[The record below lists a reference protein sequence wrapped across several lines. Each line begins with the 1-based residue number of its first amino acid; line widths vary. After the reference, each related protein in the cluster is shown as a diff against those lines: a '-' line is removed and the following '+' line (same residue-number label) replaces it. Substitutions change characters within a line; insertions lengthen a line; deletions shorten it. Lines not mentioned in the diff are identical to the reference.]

1 MLFGLLISFPNNWKK
16 VGEFGRRSLPG
27 GGRAWVQAHLATLN
41 ILVSCFPSASS
52 ATSPSWVEP
61 HETPSK
67 SLHIQKGMFIL
78 FAASHLHS
86 FAMIKQHLF
95 NQSVNPLRLR
105 SLTTEKCYALYDYAS
120 STPLLHTHKHM
131 FATHTNMLQ
140 SLDESLGI
148 ILAIQNM
155 ASPSVAE
162 PFPVFLVGGRYTL
175 YDINTVSHARRV
187 HNISGVLIGGLPQA
201 PQQNVFLGIPLELM
215 PEEARLLV
223 EKGVAYIVDDT
234 AVHKQAFI
242 AGGLSKEEKEK
253 FLRSLKKQGSDATKM
268 QTKSADDRKIAALK
282 KVAAKNAALA
292 AKLEKERSEAAAVGN
307 NIAEDDEES
316 LFASPAPSKPS
327 IAPSEASVTS
337 SSSSTMKITPTTS
350 HPPLTTSTPSSPL
363 PLPSVP
369 VSYPLFK
376 HLHSKG
382 YFMAPGIRFGC
393 RYTAYPGD
401 PLRFHSHFLC
411 DGMDWDQE
419 FDLLTLVGGGRLGTG
434 VKKGFLIGGA
444 EDKVHVDSEEEV
456 RAFCVEWAG
465 M

>member
-1 MLFGLLISFPNNWKK
+1 
-16 VGEFGRRSLPG
+16 
-27 GGRAWVQAHLATLN
+27 
-41 ILVSCFPSASS
+41 
-52 ATSPSWVEP
+52 
-61 HETPSK
+61 
-67 SLHIQKGMFIL
+67 
-78 FAASHLHS
+78 
-86 FAMIKQHLF
+86 
-95 NQSVNPLRLR
+95 
-105 SLTTEKCYALYDYAS
+105 
-120 STPLLHTHKHM
+120 
-131 FATHTNMLQ
+131 
-140 SLDESLGI
+140 
-148 ILAIQNM
+148 M

-223 EKGVAYIVDDT
+223 EKGVAYIVDDA
-234 AVHKQAFI
+234 AVHRQAFVQ
-242 AGGLSKEEKEK
+242 GGLSKEEKEK
-253 FLRSLKKQGSDATKM
+253 FMRSLKKQGSDATRM

-292 AKLEKERSEAAAVGN
+292 AKLEKERSEAAAAGD
-307 NIAEDDEES
+307 NIVEDDEES
-316 LFASPAPSKPS
+316 LFASAAPSAPS
-327 IAPSEASVTS
+327 VAPSEASVAS
-337 SSSSTMKITPTTS
+337 SSASTMKITPTTS
-350 HPPLTTSTPSSPL
+350 HPPLTSSPSSSSL
-363 PLPSVP
+363 PLPEVP

-434 VKKGFLIGGA
+434 VKKGFLIGGT
-444 EDKVHVDSEEEV
+444 EDKVHVDGEEDV

>member
-1 MLFGLLISFPNNWKK
+1 
-16 VGEFGRRSLPG
+16 
-27 GGRAWVQAHLATLN
+27 
-41 ILVSCFPSASS
+41 
-52 ATSPSWVEP
+52 
-61 HETPSK
+61 
-67 SLHIQKGMFIL
+67 
-78 FAASHLHS
+78 
-86 FAMIKQHLF
+86 
-95 NQSVNPLRLR
+95 
-105 SLTTEKCYALYDYAS
+105 
-120 STPLLHTHKHM
+120 
-131 FATHTNMLQ
+131 
-140 SLDESLGI
+140 
-148 ILAIQNM
+148 M

-162 PFPVFLVGGRYTL
+162 PFPVFWVGGRYTL

-187 HNISGVLIGGLPQA
+187 HNISGVLIGGLPQV

-234 AVHKQAFI
+234 SAHKQAFI

-282 KVAAKNAALA
+282 KVAAKNVALA
-292 AKLEKERSEAAAVGN
+292 AKLEKERSEAAAAAGN
-307 NIAEDDEES
+307 DIAEDDEES
-316 LFASPAPSKPS
+316 LFASPAPSAPS
-327 IAPSEASVTS
+327 VAASEASVALS
-337 SSSSTMKITPTTS
+337 SSLTMKITPTTS
-350 HPPLTTSTPSSPL
+350 QPPLTSSPPSSPL

-393 RYTAYPGD
+393 KYTAYPGD

-411 DGMDWDQE
+411 DGMKWDQE

-444 EDKVHVDSEEEV
+444 EDKVHVDGEEEV

>member
-1 MLFGLLISFPNNWKK
+1 
-16 VGEFGRRSLPG
+16 
-27 GGRAWVQAHLATLN
+27 
-41 ILVSCFPSASS
+41 
-52 ATSPSWVEP
+52 
-61 HETPSK
+61 
-67 SLHIQKGMFIL
+67 
-78 FAASHLHS
+78 
-86 FAMIKQHLF
+86 
-95 NQSVNPLRLR
+95 
-105 SLTTEKCYALYDYAS
+105 
-120 STPLLHTHKHM
+120 
-131 FATHTNMLQ
+131 
-140 SLDESLGI
+140 
-148 ILAIQNM
+148 M

-162 PFPVFLVGGRYTL
+162 PFPVFLVSGRYTL

-201 PQQNVFLGIPLELM
+201 PQQNVFCGIPLELM

-223 EKGVAYIVDDT
+223 EKGVAYIIDD
-234 AVHKQAFI
+234 AAAHRQAFI

-253 FLRSLKKQGSDATKM
+253 FLRSLKKQGSDATRM

-292 AKLEKERSEAAAVGN
+292 AKLEKERAEAAAADDKVV
-307 NIAEDDEES
+307 EDDEEP
-316 LFASPAPSKPS
+316 LFGSPAPSAPS
-327 IAPSEASVTS
+327 IAPSEASVAS
-337 SSSSTMKITPTTS
+337 SSSASTMKITPTTS
-350 HPPLTTSTPSSPL
+350 SPPLISSAPSSTL

-434 VKKGFLIGGA
+434 VKKGFLIGGT
-444 EDKVHVDSEEEV
+444 EDREDVDGEEDV

>member
-1 MLFGLLISFPNNWKK
+1 
-16 VGEFGRRSLPG
+16 
-27 GGRAWVQAHLATLN
+27 
-41 ILVSCFPSASS
+41 
-52 ATSPSWVEP
+52 
-61 HETPSK
+61 
-67 SLHIQKGMFIL
+67 
-78 FAASHLHS
+78 
-86 FAMIKQHLF
+86 
-95 NQSVNPLRLR
+95 
-105 SLTTEKCYALYDYAS
+105 
-120 STPLLHTHKHM
+120 
-131 FATHTNMLQ
+131 
-140 SLDESLGI
+140 
-148 ILAIQNM
+148 M
-155 ASPSVAE
+155 ASLSVAK

-175 YDINTVSHARRV
+175 YDVNTVSHARRV

-201 PQQNVFLGIPLELM
+201 PQQNVFCGIPLELM

-223 EKGVAYIVDDT
+223 EKGVAYIADD
-234 AVHKQAFI
+234 AAAHRQAFV

-253 FLRSLKKQGSDATKM
+253 FLRSLKKQGSDATRM
-268 QTKSADDRKIAALK
+268 QTKSADDRKVAALK

-292 AKLEKERSEAAAVGN
+292 AKLEKERSEAAAAAGKQVV
-307 NIAEDDEES
+307 ADDEES
-316 LFASPAPSKPS
+316 LFGSPAPSAPS
-327 IAPSEASVTS
+327 IAPSESSVAS

-350 HPPLTTSTPSSPL
+350 HPPLTSSPSPSL

-444 EDKVHVDSEEEV
+444 EDKEHGDGEQEV

>member
-1 MLFGLLISFPNNWKK
+1 
-16 VGEFGRRSLPG
+16 
-27 GGRAWVQAHLATLN
+27 
-41 ILVSCFPSASS
+41 
-52 ATSPSWVEP
+52 
-61 HETPSK
+61 
-67 SLHIQKGMFIL
+67 
-78 FAASHLHS
+78 
-86 FAMIKQHLF
+86 
-95 NQSVNPLRLR
+95 
-105 SLTTEKCYALYDYAS
+105 
-120 STPLLHTHKHM
+120 
-131 FATHTNMLQ
+131 
-140 SLDESLGI
+140 
-148 ILAIQNM
+148 M

-223 EKGVAYIVDDT
+223 DKGVAYIVDDA
-234 AVHKQAFI
+234 AVHRQAFVQ
-242 AGGLSKEEKEK
+242 GGLSKEEKEK
-253 FLRSLKKQGSDATKM
+253 FMRSLKKQGSDATRM

-292 AKLEKERSEAAAVGN
+292 AKLEKERSEAAAAGDNV
-307 NIAEDDEES
+307 AEDDEES
-316 LFASPAPSKPS
+316 LFASPAPSAPS
-327 IAPSEASVTS
+327 VAPSEASVAS
-337 SSSSTMKITPTTS
+337 SSASTMKITPTTS
-350 HPPLTTSTPSSPL
+350 HPPLTSSTSSSSL
-363 PLPSVP
+363 PLPEVP

-434 VKKGFLIGGA
+434 VKKGFLIGGT
-444 EDKVHVDSEEEV
+444 EDKVHVDGEEDV

>member
-1 MLFGLLISFPNNWKK
+1 
-16 VGEFGRRSLPG
+16 
-27 GGRAWVQAHLATLN
+27 
-41 ILVSCFPSASS
+41 
-52 ATSPSWVEP
+52 
-61 HETPSK
+61 
-67 SLHIQKGMFIL
+67 
-78 FAASHLHS
+78 
-86 FAMIKQHLF
+86 
-95 NQSVNPLRLR
+95 
-105 SLTTEKCYALYDYAS
+105 
-120 STPLLHTHKHM
+120 
-131 FATHTNMLQ
+131 
-140 SLDESLGI
+140 
-148 ILAIQNM
+148 
-155 ASPSVAE
+155 
-162 PFPVFLVGGRYTL
+162 
-175 YDINTVSHARRV
+175 
-187 HNISGVLIGGLPQA
+187 
-201 PQQNVFLGIPLELM
+201 
-215 PEEARLLV
+215 
-223 EKGVAYIVDDT
+223 
-234 AVHKQAFI
+234 
-242 AGGLSKEEKEK
+242 
-253 FLRSLKKQGSDATKM
+253 
-268 QTKSADDRKIAALK
+268 
-282 KVAAKNAALA
+282 VAAKNAALA

-316 LFASPAPSKPS
+316 LFASPAPSTPS
-327 IAPSEASVTS
+327 IAPSEALVTS

-444 EDKVHVDSEEEV
+444 EDKVHVDGEEEV

>member
-1 MLFGLLISFPNNWKK
+1 
-16 VGEFGRRSLPG
+16 
-27 GGRAWVQAHLATLN
+27 
-41 ILVSCFPSASS
+41 
-52 ATSPSWVEP
+52 
-61 HETPSK
+61 
-67 SLHIQKGMFIL
+67 
-78 FAASHLHS
+78 
-86 FAMIKQHLF
+86 
-95 NQSVNPLRLR
+95 
-105 SLTTEKCYALYDYAS
+105 
-120 STPLLHTHKHM
+120 
-131 FATHTNMLQ
+131 
-140 SLDESLGI
+140 
-148 ILAIQNM
+148 M
-155 ASPSVAE
+155 ASPSVVE
-162 PFPVFLVGGRYTL
+162 PFPIFLVGGRYTL

-223 EKGVAYIVDDT
+223 EKGVAYIIDDT
-234 AVHKQAFI
+234 TAHKQAFI

-292 AKLEKERSEAAAVGN
+292 AKLETERSEAAAV
-307 NIAEDDEES
+307 AEDDEES
-316 LFASPAPSKPS
+316 LFASPAPSTPS
-327 IAPSEASVTS
+327 TAASEASVTP

-350 HPPLTTSTPSSPL
+350 HPPLTSSTPSSPL

-444 EDKVHVDSEEEV
+444 EDKVHVDGEEEV